1 MENTSSLTSHALFG
15 VRVDSL
21 TPAQVAVALW
31 ESVTS
36 RRDLMVVLADV
47 WTLLLAQRA
56 YPVWEALVASDFV
69 LPVEDDAVIRR
80 LAARLHVPVAQP
92 GLLLHDLCGAA
103 AQTQKKVV
111 FVGPEDELESDV
123 ALVQRIWPALKLS
136 GVSRWSTIGAEA
148 DDVMVKKLNE
158 QAADLLIVGGETF
171 WQEDFMHTRRDA
183 LTTRVI
189 VLLPTLHTALAGVAQ
204 HAGVPVSSIGR
215 LRRKAAFQRAYSTTI
230 APAAEASAAAVGTWL
245 EGARHGI
252 SDLSA
257 AIQAQRP
264 PAALRRLQRLRT
276 PAERTVAV
284 RVNEWRDP
292 SESEIMR
299 RLITSPLARMTPRVM
314 PALPPPAPRPPVVIE
329 DESDRWMADQPT
341 VSLTLDAIR
350 ASIPPSLQQPVTGY
364 WVDSSSRNPAPNGQ
378 SPAIPPS
385 NAGVVPTPDSSLPGV
400 ARPGEANPAA
410 SGSGM
415 RNPAASVPN
424 GSSPASAV
432 PGAPPPARDVS
443 PSQLAPTT
451 LLGRHRAPLEPPGAR
466 PPEAPE
472 REPVPDALA
481 PTTRLRPL
489 PPRAPEPPVA
499 NSAGGHAGERENAP
513 APETP
518 PASATPVDDPGVS
531 QARVQVRIVRK
542 YVVKRARRKTPR
554 KRPTRRR
561 PTP

>member
-31 ESVTS
+31 ESVSS

-47 WTLLLAQRA
+47 WTLLLAQRE
-56 YPVWEALVASDFV
+56 YSVWEALVASDFV
-69 LPVEDDAVIRR
+69 LPVDDDAVVRR
-80 LAARLHVPVAQP
+80 LAVRLHVPVAQP
-92 GLLLHDLCGAA
+92 ALLLHDLCAAA
-103 AQTQKKVV
+103 AQTQKKIVLI
-111 FVGPEDELESDV
+111 GPEDELESDV

-136 GVSRWSTIGAEA
+136 GVSRWSTIGPEP
-148 DDVMVKKLNE
+148 DDVMIKKLNE
-158 QAADLLIVGGETF
+158 QAADLLIVGGETY

-215 LRRKAAFQRAYSTTI
+215 LRRKAAFQRAYTTTI
-230 APAAEASAAAVGTWL
+230 APAAEASAATLGTWI

-276 PAERTVAV
+276 PTERAVAV

-299 RLITSPLARMTPRVM
+299 RLITSPLARVTPRVM
-314 PALPPPAPRPPVVIE
+314 PALPAPQPRPPLVVE

-350 ASIPPSLQQPVTGY
+350 ASIPTSLQQPVTGY

-378 SPAIPPS
+378 APAIPPS
-385 NAGVVPTPDSSLPGV
+385 NAGVVPTPESSLPGV
-400 ARPGEANPAA
+400 ARPGGASPGV

-415 RNPAASVPN
+415 RNPAASAPN
-424 GSSPASAV
+424 RSSPAGSV
-432 PGAPPPARDVS
+432 PGAQPPARDVVS
-443 PSQLAPTT
+443 PGQLAPTT
-451 LLGRHRAPLEPPGAR
+451 LLGRRGAPPEPPSAP
-466 PPEAPE
+466 PPEAPA
-472 REPVPDALA
+472 REPAPDALA
-481 PTTRLRPL
+481 PTTRLRP
-489 PPRAPEPPVA
+489 PPARAPD
-499 NSAGGHAGERENAP
+499 SAATGPAGASAP

-518 PASATPVDDPGVS
+518 PDGPGAS
-531 QARVQVRIVRK
+531 QARVPVRIVRK
-542 YVVKRARRKTPR
+542 YVVKRARRKVLR
-554 KRPTRRR
+554 KRPPRRR